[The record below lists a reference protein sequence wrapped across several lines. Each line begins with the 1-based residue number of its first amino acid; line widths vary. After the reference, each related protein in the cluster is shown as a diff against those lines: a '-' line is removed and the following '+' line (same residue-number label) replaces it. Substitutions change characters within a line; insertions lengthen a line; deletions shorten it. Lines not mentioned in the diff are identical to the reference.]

1 MPAHISSIAIDN
13 VHELLRVDGKINGRR
28 ATMLIDSGF
37 THDFIS
43 QSFVERHQFS
53 TASSTE
59 PLNVALADGTSSSR
73 PMVTVGPVKLVVK
86 NFGEDQHFTVFPLV
100 NYDAILGKPW
110 LTCNNPNIDFRTN
123 QVHVKS
129 ETVVAKASHPSIT
142 SSSDKPIESLFIS
155 GSQASHALRAG
166 AQGYLAWV
174 SIMDDNSSDVDQGT
188 TLQRP

>member
-1 MPAHISSIAIDN
+1 M
-13 VHELLRVDGKINGRR
+13 
-28 ATMLIDSGF
+28 
-37 THDFIS
+37 
-43 QSFVERHQFS
+43 ERHQFS

-110 LTCNNPNIDFRTN
+110 LTRNNPNIDFRTN
-123 QVHVKS
+123 QVHVMS

-142 SSSDKPIESLFIS
+142 SSDKPIESLFIS
-155 GSQASHALRAG
+155 GSRASHALRAG